1 MAMYGKDKNYA
12 GRILARAAGLTG
24 SFRIWLF
31 SIIILLLVFFGIGS
45 AQGFTDANL
54 FFVLTLIRISSF
66 MYLFLTLAYLFM
78 LFFVPRMMI
87 KRILSLLGFLVILP
101 VYLGESYLMAWL
113 EGL

>member
-1 MAMYGKDKNYA
+1 
-12 GRILARAAGLTG
+12 
-24 SFRIWLF
+24 
-31 SIIILLLVFFGIGS
+31 
-45 AQGFTDANL
+45 
-54 FFVLTLIRISSF
+54 

-78 LFFVPRMMI
+78 LFFVPRTMI